1 MELCNTMEQSQFP
14 KDRKTEILRSLIRE
28 KLPQAIET
36 NRAEADLCALSFQS
50 AIKKERYVWISTYID
65 DKFEIDLEDWNL
77 RDQRDNTVERKTL
90 YSAEE
95 CLKIIQDWLC

>member
-1 MELCNTMEQSQFP
+1 MERIHLP

-28 KLPQAIET
+28 KLPQVIET

-50 AIKKERYVWISTYID
+50 AIKKERHVWISTYID
-65 DKFEIDLEDWNL
+65 DKFEIDLEDWNIS
-77 RDQRDNTVERKTL
+77 DEWDNAVERKTL
-90 YSAEE
+90 YSVED